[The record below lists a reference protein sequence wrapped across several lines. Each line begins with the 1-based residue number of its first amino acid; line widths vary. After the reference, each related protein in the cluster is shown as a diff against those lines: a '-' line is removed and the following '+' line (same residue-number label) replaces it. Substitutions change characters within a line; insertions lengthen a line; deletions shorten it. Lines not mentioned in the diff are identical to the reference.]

1 MSRIDSFIRRLEAQR
16 ACLNWAA
23 AQIADKPGLIIE
35 CGLGNGRTYDHLREQ
50 CPNRDIYVFDRE
62 INAHPDCIP
71 PADRMLLGEFS
82 ETLPEAARRFAG
94 AAVLVHADTGT
105 GDAEQSRARAALWA
119 PYWRAMLGQG
129 GLLLSDQ
136 PVSLVGFAPAP
147 PLAENAWR
155 YHIFRRVDG
164 AG

>member
-23 AQIADKPGLIIE
+23 AQIAGRPGVIIE

-50 CPNRDIYVFDRE
+50 CPGRDIYVFDRE
-62 INAHPDCIP
+62 VNAHPDCVP

-82 ETLPEAARRFAG
+82 ETLPKAARRFAG

-105 GDAEQSRARAALWA
+105 GDAEKSRARVALWA
-119 PYWRAMLGQG
+119 PHWRAMLAAG

-136 PVSLVGFAPAP
+136 PLPLEGLVATP
-147 PLAENAWR
+147 PPTENGWR
-155 YHIFRRVDG
+155 YHIFRR
-164 AG
+164 A